1 MTSFLATLGAM
12 AVLDGLWL
20 GLIARNFYRQNL
32 GNLMASPP
40 RWAAAVIFY
49 ALYAVGVWYFVV
61 QPGVSDGDIG
71 RAAARGAFLGLIAYA
86 TYDLTNLA
94 TLKDWSIKV
103 TLVDIAWGTVMTA
116 AVAAVATWLTLRLA

>member
-1 MTSFLATLGAM
+1 MTAFLATLGAM

-20 GLIARNFYRQNL
+20 GVIARNFYRQNL

-61 QPGVSDGDIG
+61 QPGVLKADVGW
-71 RAAARGAFLGLIAYA
+71 AAARGAFFGLIAYA

-94 TLKDWSIKV
+94 TLKDWSLKV
-103 TLVDIAWGTVMTA
+103 TLVDVTWGTVMTA
-116 AVAAVATWLTLRLA
+116 AVAAVATWLTLRIG